1 MKSGDNP
8 SKNIRIL
15 WTDDE
20 IEVLKPHII
29 FLTSKGYEVDTCT
42 NGNDAIDMVK
52 TRNYDLIFLDENMP
66 GLSGIET
73 LGLVRQV
80 RPDIP
85 VIMITRSEEE
95 GIMDA
100 AIGSEIADYLIKPV
114 KPNQILLAI
123 KKNTEQRRL
132 VTEKTTTGYLSS
144 FGSLGMLIATARTTE
159 EWYEV
164 YRKLVYW
171 QTELRKSTDPGL
183 REVLDA
189 QISEANGAWSKFV
202 ASNYLKWFTPGATDK
217 PLLSP
222 SVMERKIIPL
232 IDSKRP
238 LFFIVIDNL
247 RYDQWKTIA
256 PLVGEYYR
264 LTSED
269 LYTSILP
276 TATQY
281 SRNALFSGL
290 MPLTIRETTP
300 MYWVN
305 DEEEETK
312 NNYEDKLLERLL
324 ARTGKNIKWAYEKL
338 LNNQE
343 AKRFNEKYRSYLN
356 HDLVALVY
364 NSVDMLSH
372 SRTEVEVMKEL
383 AGDDEAFCSLTRS
396 WFIHS
401 PLSELLRLLAE
412 EGVTVVLT
420 TDHGNV
426 RVKNPVK
433 IVGDKSTSPNL
444 RYKLG
449 RNLAYNPKEVF
460 EITNPKS
467 AGLPS
472 TNISSRFIFATGGDY
487 LVYQNN
493 FNHFASY
500 YRDTIQHGGI
510 SLHEMVCP
518 LITLEPLK
526 GIS

>member
-1 MKSGDNP
+1 MKQSEA
-8 SKNIRIL
+8 SSRLIRIL

-20 IEVLKPHII
+20 IDVLKPHVI
-29 FLTSKGYEVDTCT
+29 FLNSKGYHVDTCT
-42 NGNDAIDMVK
+42 NGNDALDMVR
-52 TRNYDLIFLDENMP
+52 TNNYDLIFLDEHMP
-66 GLSGIET
+66 GLSGLET
-73 LGLVRQV
+73 LNLIRQI
-80 RPDIP
+80 RHDIP

-114 KPNQILLAI
+114 KPAQIILAI
-123 KKNTEQRRL
+123 RKNTEQRRL

-144 FGSLGMLIATARTTE
+144 FGSTGTMIAGARTIE
-159 EWYEV
+159 DWYEV

-171 QTELRKSTDPGL
+171 QTELRKSSETGL

-189 QISEANGAWSKFV
+189 QILDANNSF
-202 ASNYLKWFTPGATDK
+202 SRFITSSYLKWYGQASADDK

-222 SVMERKIIPL
+222 SVMQQKVFPL
-232 IDSKRP
+232 LKTAKP

-247 RYDQWKTIA
+247 RYDQWRTIT
-256 PLVGEYYR
+256 PLISEYYR
-264 LTSED
+264 IAGEEF
-269 LYTSILP
+269 YTSILP

-281 SRNALFSGL
+281 ARNALFSGL
-290 MPLTIRETTP
+290 MPLTIKES
-300 MYWVN
+300 MASYWIADD
-305 DEEEETK
+305 DEEGK
-312 NNYEDKLLERLL
+312 NNYEDKLLERHLGRL
-324 ARTGKNIKWAYEKL
+324 GLNIRWAYEKL

-343 AKRFNEKYRSYLN
+343 ARKFNEKHRSFLN
-356 HDLVALVY
+356 HDMVALVY

-383 AGDDEAFCSLTRS
+383 AADDEAYCSVTRS

-401 PLSELLRLLAE
+401 PLNELLRSLSD

-426 RVKNPVK
+426 RVKNPIK
-433 IVGDKSTSPNL
+433 IVGDRSTSPNL

-460 EITNPKS
+460 EIANPKS

-472 TNISSRFIFATGGDY
+472 PNISSKFIFATGGDY

-493 FNHFASY
+493 FNHYASY
-500 YRDTIQHGGI
+500 YKDTIQHGGI
-510 SLHEMVCP
+510 SLHEMICP
-518 LITLEPLK
+518 LVTLKPLK
-526 GIS
+526 

>member
-1 MKSGDNP
+1 MKQSEV
-8 SKNIRIL
+8 SSRQIRIL

-29 FLTSKGYEVDTCT
+29 FLNSKGYHVDTCN
-42 NGNDAIDMVK
+42 NGNDAVDLVR
-52 TRNYDLIFLDENMP
+52 TRSYDLIFLDEHMP
-66 GLSGIET
+66 GLSGLET
-73 LGLVRQV
+73 LALIRQV
-80 RPDIP
+80 RHDIP

-114 KPNQILLAI
+114 KPAQIIMAI
-123 KKNTEQRRL
+123 RKNTEQRRL
-132 VTEKTTTGYLSS
+132 VTEKTTTDYLSS
-144 FGSLGMLIATARTTE
+144 FGSTGTMIATAGNIE

-164 YRKLVYW
+164 YRKLVHW
-171 QTELRKSTDPGL
+171 QTELRKSSDPGL

-189 QISEANGAWSKFV
+189 QILEANNSFSRFIT
-202 ASNYLKWFTPGATDK
+202 ASYLKWFGQSSKDDK

-222 SVMERKIIPL
+222 TVMQQKVFPL
-232 IDSKRP
+232 LKTGKP
-238 LFFIVIDNL
+238 LFFIIIDNL
-247 RYDQWKTIA
+247 RYDQWRTIA
-256 PLVGEYYR
+256 PLISEYYR
-264 LTSED
+264 IEGEEF
-269 LYTSILP
+269 YTSILP

-290 MPLTIRETTP
+290 MPLTIKET
-300 MYWVN
+300 MSSYWIADDD
-305 DEEEETK
+305 DEGK
-312 NNYEDKLLERLL
+312 NKYEDKLLERQLNRL
-324 ARTGKNIKWAYEKL
+324 GLNIRWAYEKL
-338 LNNQE
+338 LNNHE
-343 AKRFNEKYRSYLN
+343 ARRFNEKHRSYLS

-383 AGDDEAFCSLTRS
+383 AADDEAYCSVTRS

-401 PLSELLRLLAE
+401 PLNELLRSLSE
-412 EGVTVVLT
+412 SGITVILT

-426 RVKNPVK
+426 RVKNPKK
-433 IVGDKSTSPNL
+433 IVGDRSTSSNL

-449 RNLAYNPKEVF
+449 RNLAYNPKDVF
-460 EITNPKS
+460 EVNNPKS

-472 TNISSRFIFATGGDY
+472 PNISSKFIFATGNDY

-493 FNHFASY
+493 FNHFAAY
-500 YRDTIQHGGI
+500 YNDTIQHGGV
-510 SLHEMVCP
+510 SLHEMICP

-526 GIS
+526 